1 MVQVEPPSV
10 VARTRPA
17 PAFDWPETKQRSTD
31 GQEIPA
37 IREMSGRLSCVQAA
51 PPSLVTIAAP
61 MPLDGSEPTTSDPVY
76 AAPFPLTVPQVV
88 RARAYKPGFTRSIT
102 AQQVF
107 VPKG

>member
-1 MVQVEPPSV
+1 
-10 VARTRPA
+10 
-17 PAFDWPETKQRSTD
+17 
-31 GQEIPA
+31 
-37 IREMSGRLSCVQAA
+37 
-51 PPSLVTIAAP
+51 
-61 MPLDGSEPTTSDPVY
+61 VY